1 MNQYI
6 IQKCVP
12 LPRAYEKQTRYEYF
26 TNVYT
31 SEKIQIFLLLSSFS
45 NRASLSDATVQDD
58 INITVQILLKLVL
71 VNLNLKVSLSKIRD
85 KLEKNSEVKMNDTF
99 SFAKMIN
106 NNSSTGESL
115 LAVIAREDEE
125 MIILENIIDVKNDD
139 KFLYLKS
146 DPEPKPDWRF
156 FKDKL
161 KLEYGRSVTLEKAN
175 SRAFTIVDCEMDEII
190 DGYENST
197 IQIDSEE
204 DKIIKN
210 DFLLIADID
219 IPNFAKLGVSIK
231 NSNIKN
237 SNVTTNLTYNIIE
250 YNKMSLKFKLEPTT
264 EFIEAVKGV
273 IASKDPRK
281 FKDIINDFGRFIP
294 KKVILASNI
303 KIEKKSS
310 KSLSKSNSF
319 KYQSFKLFGGKEVCS
334 NNFNES
340 DWVESLN
347 GFKNWSCIKF
357 EDPVNIFQLL
367 SEDLRKQILL
377 LVGKKILYTNTEDY
391 TYYLFVPGMYHTFKL
406 NIPENILEILQHKD
420 AECSIFSTVIDEKGK
435 DTFNCQVIWPPNEDP
450 KLIIH
455 CIQKNFRKRECKLKI
470 IWMIVGYDINFDFNH
485 SDFNVKLKFNSLE
498 SKPKLFSLYSAP
510 NNYGPFF
517 LKQKA
522 SEIKV
527 KYIDVY
533 CNQDNC
539 ICKRLMKSENKDL
552 CKQVLLLVGK
562 KILYTN
568 TEDYTYHLSVPGIHH
583 TFKLNI
589 PKNILEILQNKD
601 AECSI
606 FATVIDK
613 KEKNVFNCQVVWPS
627 NEDPKLIIHCFQK
640 KFKKCECKLKIMWMI
655 VGYDTSFDF
664 NHSDFNIKLKVLKI
678 DFNALNCQAIVE
690 SLDLEYNP
698 SVLCFGIPVL
708 SESDSLNN
716 SQIIGHYFL
725 NDKGNRKIGSYLFSY
740 CLENNHF
747 VNLPNFTFHTL
758 LISNYPNPDNYGILP
773 FQHMSKIRKIL
784 KLIKLNSF
792 KLTPKF
798 ISLYSTENIYVPI
811 FLKQKTC
818 EIKIKYINVNCC
830 NQDNCI
836 WQVASS
842 EVSVLHDT
850 KHKKKVANYEIVTL
864 GHSPLN
870 SFPQ

>member
-1 MNQYI
+1 
-6 IQKCVP
+6 
-12 LPRAYEKQTRYEYF
+12 
-26 TNVYT
+26 
-31 SEKIQIFLLLSSFS
+31 
-45 NRASLSDATVQDD
+45 
-58 INITVQILLKLVL
+58 
-71 VNLNLKVSLSKIRD
+71 
-85 KLEKNSEVKMNDTF
+85 MNDTF

-237 SNVTTNLTYNIIE
+237 SNVATNLTYNIIE

-264 EFIEAVKGV
+264 EFIEAVNGV
-273 IASKDPRK
+273 IDSKDPRK
-281 FKDIINDFGRFIP
+281 FKDIINNFGQFIP
-294 KKVILASNI
+294 KKVILGGRAYFIARENFEENFGEYVKNTDFQASNI

-310 KSLSKSNSF
+310 KSLSKNNSS

-334 NNFNES
+334 NNFNET
-340 DWVESLN
+340 DWVESLK

-367 SEDLRKQILL
+367 SE
-377 LVGKKILYTNTEDY
+377 
-391 TYYLFVPGMYHTFKL
+391 
-406 NIPENILEILQHKD
+406 
-420 AECSIFSTVIDEKGK
+420 
-435 DTFNCQVIWPPNEDP
+435 
-450 KLIIH
+450 
-455 CIQKNFRKRECKLKI
+455 
-470 IWMIVGYDINFDFNH
+470 
-485 SDFNVKLKFNSLE
+485 
-498 SKPKLFSLYSAP
+498 
-510 NNYGPFF
+510 
-517 LKQKA
+517 
-522 SEIKV
+522 
-527 KYIDVY
+527 
-533 CNQDNC
+533 
-539 ICKRLMKSENKDL
+539 DL

-725 NDKGNRKIGSYLFSY
+725 NDQGNRKIGSYLFSY

-792 KLTPKF
+792 KSTPKF

-836 WQVASS
+836 C
-842 EVSVLHDT
+842 
-850 KHKKKVANYEIVTL
+850 KNKKFKKLENNLKYAFFDPKD
-864 GHSPLN
+864 SK
-870 SFPQ
+870 